1 MLFQS
6 PWPPLGLPVCSICVA
21 VLKEARQLGTKPA
34 VIEGETGRTLR
45 YEQLSDGADRVAA
58 SLSRAGLRPRQ
69 PVAIVLPNS
78 IDFVVAWYGALRAG
92 AWVVPINPL
101 YTPPEIEHQIRD
113 SGARLLITVP
123 DRGTALAGTVDRVF
137 VIEESHNELLECQDP
152 PPDVS
157 PAADDLAVLP
167 YSSGT
172 TGKPKGV
179 MLTHA
184 HIVTNMRQLYAAG
197 EYRRED
203 VIVNMMPLY
212 HVGGLIYILN
222 SLLGIGATVVL
233 MRRFDLERWLEL
245 NQRYRATIL
254 AVPPPVV
261 LAITKS
267 PLWDRFQLDSVQ
279 VAISGAAPLG
289 ADLQEAFEKRT
300 GLVIKQVWG
309 MTEATCGIAVDS
321 SDRAIRKLGSC
332 GRLLPGSEA
341 RVVDVVS
348 QTELGVG
355 ETGEIWLRG
364 PQIMNG
370 YWNQPAANAETL
382 MADGWMRTG
391 DLGYFESGGHIF
403 LVDRLKELIKY
414 NALQV
419 APAELEDIIQSH
431 PAVSDAAV
439 VGAPDEA
446 AGEIPMA
453 FVVRR
458 ENATLDAAEL
468 MQYVADL
475 VAPHKKIRAV
485 EFIDHIPKSPTGKI
499 LRRVLRDRA
508 QTLRRIDQVL
518 AGSRPH

>member
-1 MLFQS
+1 
-6 PWPPLGLPVCSICVA
+6 
-21 VLKEARQLGTKPA
+21 
-34 VIEGETGRTLR
+34 
-45 YEQLSDGADRVAA
+45 
-58 SLSRAGLRPRQ
+58 
-69 PVAIVLPNS
+69 
-78 IDFVVAWYGALRAG
+78 
-92 AWVVPINPL
+92 
-101 YTPPEIEHQIRD
+101 
-113 SGARLLITVP
+113 
-123 DRGTALAGTVDRVF
+123 
-137 VIEESHNELLECQDP
+137 
-152 PPDVS
+152 
-157 PAADDLAVLP
+157 
-167 YSSGT
+167 
-172 TGKPKGV
+172 
-179 MLTHA
+179 
-184 HIVTNMRQLYAAG
+184 
-197 EYRRED
+197 
-203 VIVNMMPLY
+203 
-212 HVGGLIYILN
+212 
-222 SLLGIGATVVL
+222 
-233 MRRFDLERWLEL
+233 
-245 NQRYRATIL
+245 
-254 AVPPPVV
+254 
-261 LAITKS
+261 
-267 PLWDRFQLDSVQ
+267 
-279 VAISGAAPLG
+279 
-289 ADLQEAFEKRT
+289 
-300 GLVIKQVWG
+300 
-309 MTEATCGIAVDS
+309 
-321 SDRAIRKLGSC
+321 
-332 GRLLPGSEA
+332 
-341 RVVDVVS
+341 
-348 QTELGVG
+348 
-355 ETGEIWLRG
+355 
-364 PQIMNG
+364 MNG